1 MTREE
6 AFEHS
11 LKKCKN
17 LIGFEIN
24 HVSTEMVK
32 GLPIIKLQMRKGVEY
47 QDILITSNQKGT
59 KAGYIK

>member
-11 LKKCKN
+11 LKKCKH

-24 HVSTEMVK
+24 HVSTEVIK